1 MRGTRLRALTRGDE
15 IDRARSV
22 AGNAQTLMST
32 RRDETFADCLRKLV
46 QLFPQVSRGLR
57 RRQLPAA
64 VVDDSAL
71 GPRHSAALS
80 LLRERGPMSVGR
92 IASELGLTLA
102 TVSGIITDA
111 ERAGFVE
118 RSPDPGDRRRTI
130 VSLVPTKRAA
140 VNSWIDGASAPMR
153 RVLDRLSPDERESF
167 VKAMTLLEAELSAD
181 SEELLRRSSKGHRAE
196 PAVAAEGSGR

>member
-1 MRGTRLRALTRGDE
+1 
-15 IDRARSV
+15 
-22 AGNAQTLMST
+22 MSS

-64 VVDDSAL
+64 VVDDALL

-118 RSPDPGDRRRTI
+118 RAPDPDDRRRTI
-130 VSLVPTKRAA
+130 VSLVPTQRAA
-140 VNSWIDGASAPMR
+140 VNSWIDGASAPMQR
-153 RVLDRLSPDERESF
+153 ALDRLSPDERASF
-167 VKAMTLLEAELSAD
+167 VKAMTFLEAELNAD
-181 SEELLRRSSKGHRAE
+181 ATCAERSSRSPG
-196 PAVAAEGSGR
+196 AAQAR

>member
-1 MRGTRLRALTRGDE
+1 VSGNRPT
-15 IDRARSV
+15 
-22 AGNAQTLMST
+22 AG
-32 RRDETFADCLRKLV
+32 RDETFADCLRKLV

-64 VVDDSAL
+64 AVDDAAL

-130 VSLVPTKRAA
+130 VSLVSTQSAA

-153 RVLDRLSPDERESF
+153 RVLDRLSPDERASF
-167 VKAMTLLEAELSAD
+167 VKAMTLLEAELSVD
-181 SEELLRRSSKGHRAE
+181 SQGLQRANSKGQGAE
-196 PAVAAEGSGR
+196 PAVAAESPRR

>member
-1 MRGTRLRALTRGDE
+1 MTGSRPT
-15 IDRARSV
+15 
-22 AGNAQTLMST
+22 AG
-32 RRDETFADCLRKLV
+32 RDETFADCLRKLV

-130 VSLVPTKRAA
+130 VSLVSTQRAA

-181 SEELLRRSSKGHRAE
+181 SEELLRRNSRGHVAE
-196 PAVAAEGSGR
+196 PAVATEGSGR

>member
-1 MRGTRLRALTRGDE
+1 
-15 IDRARSV
+15 
-22 AGNAQTLMST
+22 MSS

-130 VSLVPTKRAA
+130 VSLVPTQRAA

-181 SEELLRRSSKGHRAE
+181 SEELLRRSSKGHEAE
-196 PAVAAEGSGR
+196 PAIATEGVGR

>member
-1 MRGTRLRALTRGDE
+1 
-15 IDRARSV
+15 
-22 AGNAQTLMST
+22 MST
-32 RRDETFADCLRKLV
+32 RRDESFADCLRKLV

-64 VVDDSAL
+64 VADDAAL

-92 IASELGLTLA
+92 MARELGLTLA

-118 RSPDPGDRRRTI
+118 RAPDPEDRRRTI
-130 VSLVPTKRAA
+130 VSLVPTQRAA
-140 VNSWIDGASAPMR
+140 VSSWIDGASAPMQ
-153 RVLDRLSPDERESF
+153 RVLDRLSPDERASF
-167 VKAMTLLEAELSAD
+167 VKAMTFLEAELNAD
-181 SEELLRRSSKGHRAE
+181 PTCGERSSRSPDAVRAT
-196 PAVAAEGSGR
+196 

>member
-1 MRGTRLRALTRGDE
+1 
-15 IDRARSV
+15 V
-22 AGNAQTLMST
+22 NAN
-32 RRDETFADCLRKLV
+32 RDETFADCLRKLV
-46 QLFPQVSRGLR
+46 QLFPQVNRGLR

-64 VVDDSAL
+64 VVDDAAL

-130 VSLVPTKRAA
+130 VSLVSTQSAA

-153 RVLDRLSPDERESF
+153 RVLDRLSPDERASF
-167 VKAMTLLEAELSAD
+167 VKAMTLLEAELSTG
-181 SEELLRRSSKGHRAE
+181 SEGLLRASPKGPGVE
-196 PAVAAEGSGR
+196 PAVATESSGR

>member
-1 MRGTRLRALTRGDE
+1 
-15 IDRARSV
+15 
-22 AGNAQTLMST
+22 MST

-64 VVDDSAL
+64 VADDAAL

-92 IASELGLTLA
+92 MASELGLTLA
-102 TVSGIITDA
+102 TVSGIVTDT

-118 RSPDPGDRRRTI
+118 RAPDPDDRRRTI
-130 VSLVPTKRAA
+130 VSLVPTQRAA
-140 VNSWIDGASAPMR
+140 VSSWIDGASAPMQ
-153 RVLDRLSPDERESF
+153 RVLDRLSPDERASF
-167 VKAMTLLEAELSAD
+167 VKAMTFLEAELNAD
-181 SEELLRRSSKGHRAE
+181 PTCGERSSRSPDAARAT
-196 PAVAAEGSGR
+196 